1 MIVFT
6 CKTLSFFFVYSLR
19 LRRYNNCNWDQFS
32 WHNSEEILVVGFKT
46 LRDYYLF
53 FPSPIEMYAFWV
65 EKIPRLRWISKIF
78 VKCVV
83 KYILVMYGRVIYFFA
98 RQIEIG
104 LYVGNDYELWCSI
117 ALHRV
122 RFYKDSGITD

>member
-1 MIVFT
+1 MASVWEKDISI
-6 CKTLSFFFVYSLR
+6 LAGNL
-19 LRRYNNCNWDQFS
+19 
-32 WHNSEEILVVGFKT
+32 NSGRSYLTIAVAKILGETSEK
-46 LRDYYLF
+46 
-53 FPSPIEMYAFWV
+53 
-65 EKIPRLRWISKIF
+65 KIPRLRWISKIF

>member
-1 MIVFT
+1 
-6 CKTLSFFFVYSLR
+6 
-19 LRRYNNCNWDQFS
+19 
-32 WHNSEEILVVGFKT
+32 
-46 LRDYYLF
+46 
-53 FPSPIEMYAFWV
+53 
-65 EKIPRLRWISKIF
+65 
-78 VKCVV
+78 
-83 KYILVMYGRVIYFFA
+83 MYGRVIYFFA

>member
-1 MIVFT
+1 MTSTVFIYRFV
-6 CKTLSFFFVYSLR
+6 SSYFF
-19 LRRYNNCNWDQFS
+19 
-32 WHNSEEILVVGFKT
+32 
-46 LRDYYLF
+46 LF
-53 FPSPIEMYAFWV
+53 FHDSNIYDYEDFEETENSSKNIRFAFPYTGETW
-65 EKIPRLRWISKIF
+65 EKKIPRLRWISRIF
-78 VKCVV
+78 VKCVG